1 MLMNKKSMARFK
13 KETPLYLM
21 MLPGLLFF
29 LIYRYL
35 PMYGVVI
42 AFQRFRLARGISGST
57 WIGLENFINF
67 FTSRFFPM
75 VMGNTLV
82 ISFLKLLLGFP
93 APIILALMLNEI
105 RVLGFKRTVQTVV
118 YLPHFISWVI
128 MGNLIN
134 IFLAPGTGVIPL
146 LAQEHLN
153 ISIQWMI
160 QDVPFRMLL
169 IFSDIW
175 KGVGWGSIIYMAALT
190 GVDPNLYEA
199 SIIDGANKAKQ
210 IWYITI
216 PALIPVIITLFILRV
231 GGILDAG
238 FEQVLI
244 LQNPM
249 VYRTSEII
257 DTYSYTRGFVNGDY
271 GFGAAVG
278 LFKSVVGLLMVLSVN
293 YLSKRVGEGRLW

>member
-1 MLMNKKSMARFK
+1 
-13 KETPLYLM
+13 M

>member
-1 MLMNKKSMARFK
+1 
-13 KETPLYLM
+13 
-21 MLPGLLFF
+21 
-29 LIYRYL
+29 
-35 PMYGVVI
+35 
-42 AFQRFRLARGISGST
+42 
-57 WIGLENFINF
+57 
-67 FTSRFFPM
+67 M

>member
-1 MLMNKKSMARFK
+1 MNKKSMARFK

>member
-1 MLMNKKSMARFK
+1 MLINKKSMARFK

-67 FTSRFFPM
+67 FSSQFFPM

-105 RVLGFKRTVQTVV
+105 RVLGYKRTVQTVV

-134 IFLAPGTGVIPL
+134 IFLSPGTGVIPL
-146 LAQEHLN
+146 LAQEHFN
-153 ISIQWMI
+153 ITIQWLI